1 MVAIIEMEEG
11 ARILSLVTGDP
22 PSKSRAIKKPVLH
35 GSARG
40 SSPSTDFRTLRE
52 GRHPV
57 NFDLT
62 PEQELFQSTLRDFVN
77 RQIRPVA
84 RDWEHEG
91 RYPTEIVSTMK
102 DMGLFGDSMPLTNS
116 ATSTVVSQLSTN
128 G

>member
-22 PSKSRAIKKPVLH
+22 PSTIACDQEACLAWLRSGIVAIYRFSHPTRRK
-35 GSARG
+35 A
-40 SSPSTDFRTLRE
+40 SSELRPDTRTRVVPEHTSGLRE
-52 GRHPV
+52 PP
-57 NFDLT
+57 D
-62 PEQELFQSTLRDFVN
+62 
-77 RQIRPVA
+77 RPVA

>member
-1 MVAIIEMEEG
+1 M
-11 ARILSLVTGDP
+11 
-22 PSKSRAIKKPVLH
+22 
-35 GSARG
+35 
-40 SSPSTDFRTLRE
+40 
-52 GRHPV
+52 

-102 DMGLFGDSMPLTNS
+102 EMGLFGDSMPLTNS
-116 ATSTVVSQLSTN
+116 ATSTVVSRLSTN